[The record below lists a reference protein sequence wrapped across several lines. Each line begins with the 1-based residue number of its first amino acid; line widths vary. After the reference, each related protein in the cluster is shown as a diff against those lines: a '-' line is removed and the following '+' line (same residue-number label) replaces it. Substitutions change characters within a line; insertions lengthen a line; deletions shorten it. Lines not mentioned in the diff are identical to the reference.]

1 MCEILWSP
9 ENPSVLVWVWGY
21 IISLMTMNK
30 IKCFSKMW
38 NHPSFQLATYNFKNV
53 SKSVTGNFWN
63 VYICQEKIWQNMFLK
78 YFDFTNSTSLLKKK
92 IGERNFH
99 RAQNTDGFWA
109 MQLTLNEKKSL
120 NCSSGHGLVYMSISL
135 LTLAIC
141 LRFIRVDSS
150 IQSLTQILLK
160 V

>member
-1 MCEILWSP
+1 MCQSQSQGIFGMFTFVKKRFGKTCSWNIL
-9 ENPSVLVWVWGY
+9 
-21 IISLMTMNK
+21 ISLTLPLY
-30 IKCFSKMW
+30 S
-38 NHPSFQLATYNFKNV
+38 
-53 SKSVTGNFWN
+53 
-63 VYICQEKIWQNMFLK
+63 
-78 YFDFTNSTSLLKKK
+78 KKK